1 MVLKISR
8 GIWFVSILAVM
19 ATSLFVYA
27 SLPEDVIV
35 LQNGVDYLYASRE
48 SFFYVSLIV
57 VTLINSL
64 VFLVGALFE
73 KDQALR
79 TWFNGLM
86 AILNIF
92 FIVSFLLIGAIN
104 SNEKFK
110 YEDIGFMIYGSVAL
124 IAVWAVGWPVYVL
137 IRKISGKQ
145 SI

>member
-1 MVLKISR
+1 MVLKFSR
-8 GIWFVSILAVM
+8 GIWFVSILAVL
-19 ATSLFVYA
+19 ATCLFVYA

-35 LQNGVDYLYASRE
+35 LQDGLDYLHASRE
-48 SFFYVSLIV
+48 SFFYVSLVV

-79 TWFNGLM
+79 IWFNGLM

-92 FIVSFLLIGAIN
+92 FIVSFLLISAIN

-110 YEDIGFMIYGSVAL
+110 YADIGFMIYGSVAL
-124 IAVWAVGWPVYVL
+124 IAVWAVGWPVWVL

-145 SI
+145 PI